1 MCKVNIAVNVFLTLW
16 TVGLVV
22 YAYYWRARAHDAIAG
37 KFASDKRCAELSD
50 KLATARF
57 NEVLSQRS
65 ARRGK

>member
-1 MCKVNIAVNVFLTLW
+1 MCKVNIGVNVFLTLW

-50 KLATARF
+50 ELVTAKF
-57 NEVLSQRS
+57 NAEVTG
-65 ARRGK
+65 A

>member
-1 MCKVNIAVNVFLTLW
+1 MCKVNIGVNVFLTLW

-50 KLATARF
+50 ELVTAKF
-57 NEVLSQRS
+57 NAVMSERS
-65 ARRGK
+65 GKRRK